1 MQLTNDKSNKKTGL
15 EHDNK
20 SNRVENVRTE
30 SFAKQDGNLALNI
43 ARTTLGYLA
52 MDDELKK
59 RMELAFGEIRI
70 LGDMSNATKISK
82 KNKKHVEEFE
92 LAFSALKDSA
102 SEPRELEILAGRL
115 VDICVDIISS
125 Q

>member
-1 MQLTNDKSNKKTGL
+1 MGL

-20 SNRVENVRTE
+20 SNRVENGRTGM
-30 SFAKQDGNLALNI
+30 FAKQDGGLALNI
-43 ARTTLGYLA
+43 VRTTLGYLA

-59 RMELAFGEIRI
+59 RMELAFGEIRL
-70 LGDMSNATKISK
+70 LGDDSNAKKISK
-82 KNKKHVEEFE
+82 KNKKQVEEFE

-102 SEPRELEILAGRL
+102 SAPRELEILAGRL

-125 Q
+125 P